1 MWVFTRYGF
10 YSIACAG
17 KSDGSLDHQSVMVR
31 ARCIA
36 HLRSL
41 QKRFPALAVGKI
53 LESPNRDYG
62 YRLIIPKASWIA
74 ILGELSQEQEWSNFK
89 NETANYQGKSG
100 RGYVAAL
107 HEVWSVMYR
116 LQEGEERS

>member
-10 YSIACAG
+10 YSIACAS
-17 KSDGSLDHQSVMVR
+17 KSDGSLDNQSVMVR

-36 HLRSL
+36 HLCSL

-53 LESPNRDYG
+53 LELPNRDYR

-74 ILGELSQEQEWSNFK
+74 IISELAQEQDWSNFK
-89 NETANYQGKSG
+89 NEASKYQGKSG
-100 RGYVAAL
+100 RAYVGAL
-107 HEVWSVMYR
+107 HDVWDVMYR
-116 LQEGEERS
+116 LQEGEDRS